1 MINQKRIILF
11 LCVFVILI
19 SFLSIFKTQETLVS
33 NTNTVSST
41 IDSVIDDIS
50 GDFDDNAS
58 ITPTS
63 KTSVPKSGGTTA
75 PQTN

>member
-1 MINQKRIILF
+1 MLNQKRIILF

-33 NTNTVSST
+33 NTNTVSNT

-50 GDFDDNAS
+50 GDFHQISKDINYD
-58 ITPTS
+58 TS
-63 KTSVPKSGGTTA
+63 GMIYIFNS
-75 PQTN
+75 